1 MLSVR
6 NANAGFAVIERIR
19 GKLNV
24 DTDTKRD
31 SGFTLVEVMIAMLI
45 GTVGLLG
52 TLAVQQTITTASKSA
67 NDTAIAMRLASQKLD
82 ELSSRSTDTQ
92 ASDALFGLKKM
103 VTDWSGWW
111 PHVSG
116 NSVPEYVNA
125 EGVCLCAVDGTPQV
139 PTSADFGTYR
149 WRRQWKVLDPNAV
162 GQPYVISVIVSYYND
177 AGTTK
182 TTRLDL
188 ERRKTTW

>member
-6 NANAGFAVIERIR
+6 SANAGFAVIERIM
-19 GKLNV
+19 GKLAV
-24 DTDTKRD
+24 DTDTRRD

-103 VTDWSGWW
+103 VTDWAGWW
-111 PHVSG
+111 PHIAST
-116 NSVPEYVNA
+116 SVPEYVNA
-125 EGVCLCAVDGTPQV
+125 EGVCLCDVSGTPQV
-139 PTSADFGTYR
+139 PTGGNFGTYR
-149 WRRQWKVLDPNAV
+149 WRRQWKVLDPNAT

-177 AGTTK
+177 AGATK

-188 ERRKTTW
+188 ERRKTW